1 MISRVLSVENGEKD
15 DKGITIE
22 HLHKL
27 NPKNVSAWNMK
38 RLTNIIRH
46 GALSTL
52 DEQIQDSTQEDESA
66 TQIRSEYEAK
76 VAASK
81 IFQNVAKPGSKYIYL
96 EDIERFLPEDEALKT
111 MSLFEGASESRRISK
126 KALKNWV
133 WLLGLED
140 YAYKVPHLQSFSLEK
155 TTHCQA
161 VYSIAAE
168 RRMGWRVVRQR
179 SSWGDCA
186 STQGAGQLCLLDRR
200 NLFRVFLTRIFTR

>member
-1 MISRVLSVENGEKD
+1 
-15 DKGITIE
+15 
-22 HLHKL
+22 
-27 NPKNVSAWNMK
+27 
-38 RLTNIIRH
+38 
-46 GALSTL
+46 
-52 DEQIQDSTQEDESA
+52 
-66 TQIRSEYEAK
+66 
-76 VAASK
+76 
-81 IFQNVAKPGSKYIYL
+81 
-96 EDIERFLPEDEALKT
+96 

-200 NLFRVFLTRIFTR
+200 NLFRVFLTHGCTGSIDDVPLRVSNCGNNASFLLVDLVVTSVITSKVLHSMLCLIVIRWQVDRAILGPEFIGV